1 MRKCFYSEPLR
12 LQDKNELGL
21 FAPLQ
26 FNPILL
32 SNTAAHTKV
41 KRTVLRI
48 TSNQLVQN
56 CEGASRRE
64 FLRIGALG
72 LGGLTLPRMLALAGE
87 NTSVVRDKA
96 VVVLNLQGG
105 PSQVETFDPKMT
117 APREYR
123 AMFGE
128 VKTTLPGITFG
139 AQFPML
145 AKLAHKMAVVRS
157 YRHGIG
163 SHGPAALHVAAG
175 GNPTGACMASLYARV
190 AGITNPKTGIPNNT
204 IVIPAAAGSE
214 YKDLSAVPQRV
225 TDTGSLPP
233 AYKAFDP
240 SKGSTL
246 LDDMKLN
253 LPSGR
258 FDNRRELLQQFDK
271 LRRNV
276 DTQIQNVSTFE
287 QQAINIVLRGMSTAF
302 DLSKEDSRTIERY
315 DTGQIKPSAS
325 VQKRNSYAK
334 QFSPV
339 ALGKQML
346 MARRLVEAGC
356 GFVTVTCTGWDMH
369 GGGKEYTIT
378 DGMPVQAPAVDRAAS
393 AFIEDLIQ
401 RGLYDKV
408 LLVIT
413 GEFGRTPKINNK
425 GGRDHWGNL
434 CTLAFAGGGLKMG
447 QVVGASNKTVS
458 EPARDQ
464 VTSNQLLGTVM
475 HTLMDIP
482 NLRLRTDL
490 PGDIQRV
497 ITSSRPIP
505 QLV

>member
-1 MRKCFYSEPLR
+1 MRKCFYSEPPR

-21 FAPLQ
+21 FAPSL
-26 FNPILL
+26 FNPILQ

-87 NTSVVRDKA
+87 NTNIVRDKA

-225 TDTGSLPP
+225 TETGSLPP

-253 LPSGR
+253 LPNGR

-276 DTQIQNVSTFE
+276 DTQIENVSTFE

-378 DGMPVQAPAVDRAAS
+378 DGMPVQAPAVDRATS

-458 EPARDQ
+458 EPAHDQ

-475 HTLMDIP
+475 HTLIDIP

-505 QLV
+505 QLI

>member
-1 MRKCFYSEPLR
+1 M
-12 LQDKNELGL
+12 
-21 FAPLQ
+21 
-26 FNPILL
+26 I
-32 SNTAAHTKV
+32 
-41 KRTVLRI
+41 RI
-48 TSNQLVQN
+48 TSNELTHN
-56 CEGASRRE
+56 CEGSSRRE
-64 FLRIGALG
+64 FLRIGAIG
-72 LGGLTLPRMLALAGE
+72 LGGLTLSKMLVLAGE
-87 NTSVVRDKA
+87 NSNVVRDKA

-105 PSQVETFDPKMT
+105 PTQVETFDPKMT

-128 VKTTLPGITFG
+128 VKTSLPGITFG
-139 AQFPML
+139 SQFPML

-175 GNPTGACMASLYARV
+175 GNPTKACMASLYARV
-190 AGITNPKTGIPNNT
+190 AGITNPKTGLPNNT
-204 IVIPAAAGSE
+204 IIIPAACGTE
-214 YKDLSAVPQRV
+214 YKDLNAVPQRV

-246 LDDMKLN
+246 LEDMKLN
-253 LPSGR
+253 LPDGR
-258 FDNRRELLQQFDK
+258 FDDRKSLLQNFDK
-271 LRRNV
+271 LRRHI
-276 DTQIQNVSTFE
+276 DTQIGNTSTFE
-287 QQAINIVLRGMSTAF
+287 QQAMNIVLRGMSAAF
-302 DLSKEDSRTIERY
+302 DLTKEDPRTLTRY
-315 DTGQIKPSAS
+315 DTAAIKPDAGTM
-325 VQKRNSYAK
+325 KRNSYAK

-346 MARRLVEAGC
+346 MARRLVEAGV

-393 AFIEDLIQ
+393 AFIEDIIQ

-413 GEFGRTPKINNK
+413 GEFGRTPKINSK

-447 QVVGASNKTVS
+447 QVIGASNKTAS

-464 VTSNQLLGTVM
+464 VSSNQLLGTVM
-475 HTLMDIP
+475 HTLLDIP
-482 NLRLRTDL
+482 SLRLRTDL
-490 PGDIQRV
+490 PEDVQRV
-497 ITSSRPIP
+497 ITGSRLIP

>member
-1 MRKCFYSEPLR
+1 MLR
-12 LQDKNELGL
+12 IISNEL
-21 FAPLQ
+21 
-26 FNPILL
+26 
-32 SNTAAHTKV
+32 THT
-41 KRTVLRI
+41 
-48 TSNQLVQN
+48 

-72 LGGLTLPRMLALAGE
+72 LGGLTLPKFLALAADG
-87 NTSVVRDKA
+87 NNVVRDKA

-105 PSQVETFDPKMT
+105 PTQVETFDPKMT

-128 VKTTLPGITFG
+128 VKTSLPGITFG
-139 AQFPML
+139 SHFPML
-145 AKLAHKMAVVRS
+145 AKLANKMAVVRS

-190 AGITNPKTGIPNNT
+190 AGITNPKTGLPNNT
-204 IVIPAAAGSE
+204 IVIPAAISPD
-214 YKDLSAVPQRV
+214 YKNLSAVPQRV
-225 TDTGSLPP
+225 TNTGSLPP

-246 LDDMKLN
+246 LEDMKLN
-253 LPSGR
+253 LPAGR
-258 FDNRRELLQQFDK
+258 FDDRKSLLREFDQ
-271 LRRNV
+271 LRRRV
-276 DTQIQNVSTFE
+276 DASIENTSTFE
-287 QQAINIVLRGMSTAF
+287 QQAMNIVLRGMSAAF
-302 DLSKEDSRTIERY
+302 DLTKEDPRTLARY
-315 DTGQIKPSAS
+315 DTAAIKPDAGTM
-325 VQKRNSYAK
+325 KRNSYAK

-413 GEFGRTPKINNK
+413 GEFGRTPKINSK

-447 QVVGASNKTVS
+447 QVIGASNKTVS

-464 VTSNQLLGTVM
+464 VSSSQLLGTVM
-475 HTLMDIP
+475 HTLLDIP

-490 PGDIQRV
+490 PEDIHRA
-497 ITSSRPIP
+497 ITASRPIP

>member
-1 MRKCFYSEPLR
+1 M
-12 LQDKNELGL
+12 
-21 FAPLQ
+21 
-26 FNPILL
+26 I
-32 SNTAAHTKV
+32 
-41 KRTVLRI
+41 RI
-48 TSNQLVQN
+48 TSNELTHT

-72 LGGLTLPRMLALAGE
+72 LGGLTLPNMLGVAGE
-87 NTSVVRDKA
+87 IGGAVRDKA
-96 VVVLNLQGG
+96 VVMLNLQGG
-105 PSQVETFDPKMT
+105 PSQVETFDPKMS

-128 VKTTLPGITFG
+128 VKTSLPGVTFG
-139 AQFPML
+139 SHFPML

-190 AGITNPKTGIPNNT
+190 AGITNPKTGLPNNS
-204 IVIPAAAGSE
+204 ILIPAAISPD
-214 YKDLSAVPQRV
+214 YKALSAVPQRV
-225 TDTGSLPP
+225 TATGSLPP

-246 LDDMKLN
+246 LEDMKLN

-258 FDNRRELLQQFDK
+258 FDNRRELLQNFDS
-271 LRRNV
+271 LRRRV
-276 DTQIQNVSTFE
+276 DAQIESATTFE
-287 QQAINIVLRGMSTAF
+287 QQAINIVLRGMSAAF
-302 DLSKEDSRTIERY
+302 DLTKEDPRTIARY
-315 DTGQIKPSAS
+315 DTASIKPDDGTM
-325 VQKRNSYAK
+325 KRNSYAK

-393 AFIEDLIQ
+393 AFIEDLIR
-401 RGLYDKV
+401 RGLYEKV

-413 GEFGRTPKINNK
+413 GEFGRTPKINSK

-447 QVVGASNKTVS
+447 QIIGASNKTVS
-458 EPARDQ
+458 EPARDP
-464 VTSNQLLGTVM
+464 VSSNHLLGTVM
-475 HTLMDIP
+475 HTLLDIP

-490 PGDIQRV
+490 PDDVHRA
-497 ITSSRPIP
+497 ITNSQPIR
-505 QLV
+505 QLI

>member
-1 MRKCFYSEPLR
+1 M
-12 LQDKNELGL
+12 
-21 FAPLQ
+21 
-26 FNPILL
+26 
-32 SNTAAHTKV
+32 
-41 KRTVLRI
+41 LRI

-56 CEGASRRE
+56 CEGGSRRE

-72 LGGLTLPRMLALAGE
+72 LGGLTLPRMLAVAGE
-87 NTSVVRDKA
+87 DTSVVRDKA

-128 VKTTLPGITFG
+128 VKTSLPGITFG
-139 AQFPML
+139 SQFPML
-145 AKLAHKMAVVRS
+145 AKLANKMAVVRS

-175 GNPTGACMASLYARV
+175 GNPTKACMASLYARV
-190 AGITNPKTGIPNNT
+190 AGITNPRTGLPNNT
-204 IVIPAAAGSE
+204 IVIPAAIGPD
-214 YKDLSAVPQRV
+214 YKNLSAVPQRV
-225 TDTGSLPP
+225 TDTGTLPA

-246 LDDMKLN
+246 LEDMKLN
-253 LPSGR
+253 LPAGR
-258 FDNRRELLQQFDK
+258 FDDRKSLLHEFDQ
-271 LRRNV
+271 LRRRV
-276 DTQIQNVSTFE
+276 DSQIENTSTFE
-287 QQAINIVLRGMSTAF
+287 QQAMNIVLRGMSSAF
-302 DLSKEDSRTIERY
+302 DLSKEAPHTLARY
-315 DTGQIKPSAS
+315 DTAAIKPDAGTM
-325 VQKRNSYAK
+325 KRNSYAK

-339 ALGKQML
+339 TLGKQML

-393 AFIEDLIQ
+393 AFIEDIIQ
-401 RGLYDKV
+401 RGLYEKV

-458 EPARDQ
+458 EPARDL
-464 VTSNQLLGTVM
+464 VSSNMLLGTIM
-475 HTLMDIP
+475 HTLLDIP

-490 PGDIQRV
+490 PDDVQRV
-497 ITSSRPIP
+497 ISNSRPIP

>member
-1 MRKCFYSEPLR
+1 M
-12 LQDKNELGL
+12 
-21 FAPLQ
+21 
-26 FNPILL
+26 I
-32 SNTAAHTKV
+32 
-41 KRTVLRI
+41 RI
-48 TSNQLVQN
+48 TSNELTHT

-72 LGGLTLPRMLALAGE
+72 LGGLTLPNMLGVAGE
-87 NTSVVRDKA
+87 IGGAVRDKA
-96 VVVLNLQGG
+96 VVMLNLQGG
-105 PSQVETFDPKMT
+105 PSQVETFDPKMS

-128 VKTTLPGITFG
+128 VKTSLPGVTFG
-139 AQFPML
+139 SHFPML

-190 AGITNPKTGIPNNT
+190 AGITNPKTGLPNNS
-204 IVIPAAAGSE
+204 ILIPAAISPD
-214 YKDLSAVPQRV
+214 YKALSAVPQRV
-225 TDTGSLPP
+225 TATGSLPP

-246 LDDMKLN
+246 LEDMKLN

-258 FDNRRELLQQFDK
+258 FDNRRELLQNFDS
-271 LRRNV
+271 LRRRV
-276 DTQIQNVSTFE
+276 DAQIESATTFE
-287 QQAINIVLRGMSTAF
+287 QQAINIVLRGMSAAF
-302 DLSKEDSRTIERY
+302 DLTKEDPRTIARY
-315 DTGQIKPSAS
+315 DTASIKPDDGTM
-325 VQKRNSYAK
+325 KRNSYAK

-393 AFIEDLIQ
+393 AFIEDLIR
-401 RGLYDKV
+401 RGLYEKV

-413 GEFGRTPKINNK
+413 GEFGRTPKINSK

-447 QVVGASNKTVS
+447 QIIGASNKTVS
-458 EPARDQ
+458 EPARDP
-464 VTSNQLLGTVM
+464 VSSNHLLGTVM
-475 HTLMDIP
+475 HTLLDIP

-490 PGDIQRV
+490 PDDVHRA
-497 ITSSRPIP
+497 ITNSQPIR

>member
-1 MRKCFYSEPLR
+1 M
-12 LQDKNELGL
+12 
-21 FAPLQ
+21 
-26 FNPILL
+26 I
-32 SNTAAHTKV
+32 
-41 KRTVLRI
+41 RI
-48 TSNQLVQN
+48 TSNDLAST

-64 FLRIGALG
+64 FLHIGALG
-72 LGGLTLPRMLALAGE
+72 LGGLTLPRMIAVAGE
-87 NTSVVRDKA
+87 DTSVVRDKA

-128 VKTTLPGITFG
+128 VKTSLPGITFG

-145 AKLAHKMAVVRS
+145 AKLANKMAVVRS
-157 YRHGIG
+157 YRHGIS

-175 GNPTGACMASLYARV
+175 GNPTKACMASLYARV
-190 AGITNPKTGIPNNT
+190 AGITNPRTGLPNNT
-204 IVIPAAAGSE
+204 IVIPAAISPD

-225 TDTGSLPP
+225 TDTGTLPP

-246 LDDMKLN
+246 LEDMKLN
-253 LPSGR
+253 LPAGR
-258 FDNRRELLQQFDK
+258 FDDRKSLLREFDQ
-271 LRRNV
+271 LRRRV
-276 DTQIQNVSTFE
+276 DSQIENTSTFE
-287 QQAINIVLRGMSTAF
+287 QQAMNIVLRGMSAAF
-302 DLSKEDSRTIERY
+302 DLSKEDPRTLARY
-315 DTGQIKPSAS
+315 DTGAIKPDAGTM
-325 VQKRNSYAK
+325 KRNSYAK

-393 AFIEDLIQ
+393 AFIEDIIQ
-401 RGLYDKV
+401 RGLYEKV

-413 GEFGRTPKINNK
+413 GEFGRTPKINAK

-447 QVVGASNKTVS
+447 QIIGASNKTVS

-464 VTSNQLLGTVM
+464 VSSSQLLGTVM
-475 HTLMDIP
+475 HTLLDIP
-482 NLRLRTDL
+482 NLRLRNNF
-490 PGDIQRV
+490 PAEIQRV
-497 ITSSRPIP
+497 ITNSQPIK
-505 QLV
+505 QLI

>member
-1 MRKCFYSEPLR
+1 M
-12 LQDKNELGL
+12 
-21 FAPLQ
+21 
-26 FNPILL
+26 I
-32 SNTAAHTKV
+32 
-41 KRTVLRI
+41 RI
-48 TSNQLVQN
+48 TSNDLAST

-64 FLRIGALG
+64 FLHIGALG
-72 LGGLTLPRMLALAGE
+72 LGGLTLPRMLAVAGE
-87 NTSVVRDKA
+87 ATSVVRDKA

-128 VKTTLPGITFG
+128 VKTSLPGITFG

-145 AKLAHKMAVVRS
+145 AKLANKMAVVRS
-157 YRHGIG
+157 YRHGIS

-175 GNPTGACMASLYARV
+175 GNPTKACMASLYARV
-190 AGITNPKTGIPNNT
+190 AGITNPRTGLPNNT
-204 IVIPAAAGSE
+204 IVIPAAISPD

-225 TDTGSLPP
+225 TDTGTLPP

-246 LDDMKLN
+246 LEDMKLN
-253 LPSGR
+253 LPAGR
-258 FDNRRELLQQFDK
+258 FDDRKSLLREFDQ
-271 LRRNV
+271 LRRRV
-276 DTQIQNVSTFE
+276 DSQIENTSTFE
-287 QQAINIVLRGMSTAF
+287 QQAMNIVLRGMSAAF
-302 DLSKEDSRTIERY
+302 DLSKEDPRTLARY
-315 DTGQIKPSAS
+315 DTGAIKPDAGTM
-325 VQKRNSYAK
+325 KRNSYAK

-393 AFIEDLIQ
+393 AFIEDIIQ
-401 RGLYDKV
+401 RGLYEKV

-413 GEFGRTPKINNK
+413 GEFGRTPKINAK

-447 QVVGASNKTVS
+447 QIIGASNKTVS

-464 VTSNQLLGTVM
+464 VSSSQLLGTVM
-475 HTLMDIP
+475 HTLLDIP
-482 NLRLRTDL
+482 NLRLRNNF
-490 PGDIQRV
+490 PAEIQRV
-497 ITSSRPIP
+497 ITNSQPIK
-505 QLV
+505 QLI

>member
-1 MRKCFYSEPLR
+1 M
-12 LQDKNELGL
+12 
-21 FAPLQ
+21 
-26 FNPILL
+26 
-32 SNTAAHTKV
+32 
-41 KRTVLRI
+41 LRI

-56 CEGASRRE
+56 CEGDSRRE

-72 LGGLTLPRMLALAGE
+72 LGGLSLPGMLAVAGE
-87 NTSVVRDKA
+87 DTSVVRDKA

-128 VKTTLPGITFG
+128 VKTSLPGITFG
-139 AQFPML
+139 SQFPML
-145 AKLAHKMAVVRS
+145 AKLANKMAVVRS

-175 GNPTGACMASLYARV
+175 GNPTKACMASLYARV
-190 AGITNPKTGIPNNT
+190 AGITNPRTGLPNNT
-204 IVIPAAAGSE
+204 IVIPAAIGPD
-214 YKDLSAVPQRV
+214 YKNLSAVPQRV
-225 TDTGSLPP
+225 TDTGTLPP

-246 LDDMKLN
+246 LEDMKLN
-253 LPSGR
+253 LPAGR
-258 FDNRRELLQQFDK
+258 FDDRKSLLHEFDQ
-271 LRRNV
+271 LRRRV
-276 DTQIQNVSTFE
+276 DSQIENTSTFE
-287 QQAINIVLRGMSTAF
+287 QQAMNIVLRGMSSAF
-302 DLSKEDSRTIERY
+302 DLSKEAPHTLARY
-315 DTGQIKPSAS
+315 DTAAIKPDAGTM
-325 VQKRNSYAK
+325 KRNSYAK

-339 ALGKQML
+339 TLGKQML

-393 AFIEDLIQ
+393 AFIEDIIQ
-401 RGLYDKV
+401 RGLYEKV

-458 EPARDQ
+458 EPARDL
-464 VTSNQLLGTVM
+464 VSSNMLLGTIM
-475 HTLMDIP
+475 HTLLDIP

-490 PGDIQRV
+490 PDDVQRV
-497 ITSSRPIP
+497 ISNSRPIP

>member
-1 MRKCFYSEPLR
+1 M
-12 LQDKNELGL
+12 
-21 FAPLQ
+21 
-26 FNPILL
+26 I
-32 SNTAAHTKV
+32 
-41 KRTVLRI
+41 RI
-48 TSNQLVQN
+48 TSNDLAST
-56 CEGASRRE
+56 CEGVSRRE

-72 LGGLTLPRMLALAGE
+72 LGGLTLPRMLAVAGE
-87 NTSVVRDKA
+87 ATSVVRDKA

-128 VKTTLPGITFG
+128 VKTSLPGITFG

-145 AKLAHKMAVVRS
+145 AKLANKMAVVRS

-175 GNPTGACMASLYARV
+175 GNPTKACMASLYARV
-190 AGITNPKTGIPNNT
+190 AGITNPRTGLPNNT
-204 IVIPAAAGSE
+204 IVIPAAISPD

-225 TDTGSLPP
+225 TDTGTLPP

-246 LDDMKLN
+246 LEDMKLN
-253 LPSGR
+253 LPAGR
-258 FDNRRELLQQFDK
+258 FDDRKSLLREFDQ
-271 LRRNV
+271 LRRRV
-276 DTQIQNVSTFE
+276 DSQIENTSTFE
-287 QQAINIVLRGMSTAF
+287 QQAMNIVLRGMSAAF
-302 DLSKEDSRTIERY
+302 DLSKEDPRTLARY
-315 DTGQIKPSAS
+315 DTGDIKPDAGTM
-325 VQKRNSYAK
+325 KRNSYAK

-393 AFIEDLIQ
+393 AFIEDIIQ
-401 RGLYDKV
+401 RGLYEKV

-413 GEFGRTPKINNK
+413 GEFGRTPKINAK

-447 QVVGASNKTVS
+447 QIIGASNKTVS

-464 VTSNQLLGTVM
+464 VSSSQLLGTVM
-475 HTLMDIP
+475 HTLLDIP
-482 NLRLRTDL
+482 NLRLRNNF
-490 PGDIQRV
+490 PAEIQRV
-497 ITSSRPIP
+497 ITNSHPIK
-505 QLV
+505 QLI

>member
-1 MRKCFYSEPLR
+1 M
-12 LQDKNELGL
+12 
-21 FAPLQ
+21 
-26 FNPILL
+26 I
-32 SNTAAHTKV
+32 
-41 KRTVLRI
+41 RI
-48 TSNQLVQN
+48 TSNDLAST
-56 CEGASRRE
+56 CEGVSRRE

-72 LGGLTLPRMLALAGE
+72 LGGLTLPRMLAVAGE
-87 NTSVVRDKA
+87 ATSVVRDKA

-105 PSQVETFDPKMT
+105 PSQVETFDTKMT

-128 VKTTLPGITFG
+128 VKTSLPGITFG

-145 AKLAHKMAVVRS
+145 AKLANKMAVVRS
-157 YRHGIG
+157 YRHGIS

-175 GNPTGACMASLYARV
+175 GNPTKACMASLYARV
-190 AGITNPKTGIPNNT
+190 AGITNPRTGLPNNT
-204 IVIPAAAGSE
+204 IVIPAAISPD

-225 TDTGSLPP
+225 TDTGTLPP

-246 LDDMKLN
+246 LEDMKLN
-253 LPSGR
+253 LPAGR
-258 FDNRRELLQQFDK
+258 FDDRKSLLREFDQ
-271 LRRNV
+271 LRRRV
-276 DTQIQNVSTFE
+276 DSQIENTSTFE
-287 QQAINIVLRGMSTAF
+287 QQAMNIVLRGMSAAF
-302 DLSKEDSRTIERY
+302 DLSKEDPRTLARY
-315 DTGQIKPSAS
+315 DTGAIKPDAGTM
-325 VQKRNSYAK
+325 KRNSYAK

-393 AFIEDLIQ
+393 AFIEDIIQ
-401 RGLYDKV
+401 RGLYEKV

-413 GEFGRTPKINNK
+413 GEFGRTPKINAK

-447 QVVGASNKTVS
+447 QIIGASNKTVS

-464 VTSNQLLGTVM
+464 VSSSQLLGTVM
-475 HTLMDIP
+475 HTLLDIP
-482 NLRLRTDL
+482 NLRLRNNF
-490 PGDIQRV
+490 PAEIQRV
-497 ITSSRPIP
+497 ITNSQPIK
-505 QLV
+505 QLI

>member
-1 MRKCFYSEPLR
+1 M
-12 LQDKNELGL
+12 
-21 FAPLQ
+21 
-26 FNPILL
+26 I
-32 SNTAAHTKV
+32 
-41 KRTVLRI
+41 RI
-48 TSNQLVQN
+48 TSNELTHT

-72 LGGLTLPRMLALAGE
+72 LGGLTLPNMLGVAGE
-87 NTSVVRDKA
+87 IGGAVRDKA
-96 VVVLNLQGG
+96 VVTLNLQGG
-105 PSQVETFDPKMT
+105 PSQVETFDPKMS

-128 VKTTLPGITFG
+128 VKTSLPGVTFG
-139 AQFPML
+139 SHFPML

-190 AGITNPKTGIPNNT
+190 AGITNPKTGLPNNS
-204 IVIPAAAGSE
+204 ILIPAAISPD
-214 YKDLSAVPQRV
+214 YKALSAVPQRV
-225 TDTGSLPP
+225 TATGSLPP

-246 LDDMKLN
+246 LEDMKLN

-258 FDNRRELLQQFDK
+258 FDNRRELLQNFDS
-271 LRRNV
+271 LRRRV
-276 DTQIQNVSTFE
+276 DAQIESATTFE
-287 QQAINIVLRGMSTAF
+287 QQAINIVLRGMSAAF
-302 DLSKEDSRTIERY
+302 DLTKEDPRTIARY
-315 DTGQIKPSAS
+315 DTASIKPDDGTM
-325 VQKRNSYAK
+325 KRNSYAK

-393 AFIEDLIQ
+393 AFIEDLIR
-401 RGLYDKV
+401 RGLYEKV

-413 GEFGRTPKINNK
+413 GEFGRTPKINSK

-447 QVVGASNKTVS
+447 QIIGASNKTVS
-458 EPARDQ
+458 EPARDP
-464 VTSNQLLGTVM
+464 VSSNHLLGTVM
-475 HTLMDIP
+475 HTLLDIP

-490 PGDIQRV
+490 PDDVHRA
-497 ITSSRPIP
+497 ITNSQPIR

>member
-1 MRKCFYSEPLR
+1 M
-12 LQDKNELGL
+12 
-21 FAPLQ
+21 
-26 FNPILL
+26 I
-32 SNTAAHTKV
+32 
-41 KRTVLRI
+41 RI
-48 TSNQLVQN
+48 TSNDLAST
-56 CEGASRRE
+56 CEGVSRRE

-72 LGGLTLPRMLALAGE
+72 LGGLTLPRMLAVAGE
-87 NTSVVRDKA
+87 ATSVVRDKA

-128 VKTTLPGITFG
+128 VKTSLPGITFG

-145 AKLAHKMAVVRS
+145 AKLANKMAVVRS

-175 GNPTGACMASLYARV
+175 GNPTKACMASLYARV
-190 AGITNPKTGIPNNT
+190 AGITNPRTGLPNNT
-204 IVIPAAAGSE
+204 IVIPAAISPD

-225 TDTGSLPP
+225 TDTGTLPP

-246 LDDMKLN
+246 LEDMKLN
-253 LPSGR
+253 LPAGR
-258 FDNRRELLQQFDK
+258 FDDRKSLLREFDQ
-271 LRRNV
+271 LRRRV
-276 DTQIQNVSTFE
+276 DSQIENTSTFE
-287 QQAINIVLRGMSTAF
+287 QQAMNIVLRGMSAAF
-302 DLSKEDSRTIERY
+302 DLSKEDPRTLARY
-315 DTGQIKPSAS
+315 DTGAIKPDAGTM
-325 VQKRNSYAK
+325 KRNSYAK

-393 AFIEDLIQ
+393 AFIEDIIQ
-401 RGLYDKV
+401 RGLYEKV

-413 GEFGRTPKINNK
+413 GEFGRTPKINAK

-447 QVVGASNKTVS
+447 QIIGASNKTVS

-464 VTSNQLLGTVM
+464 VSSSQLLGTVM
-475 HTLMDIP
+475 HTLLDIP
-482 NLRLRTDL
+482 NLRLRNNF
-490 PGDIQRV
+490 PAEIQRV
-497 ITSSRPIP
+497 ITNSQPIK
-505 QLV
+505 QLI

>member
-1 MRKCFYSEPLR
+1 M
-12 LQDKNELGL
+12 
-21 FAPLQ
+21 
-26 FNPILL
+26 
-32 SNTAAHTKV
+32 
-41 KRTVLRI
+41 LRI

-56 CEGASRRE
+56 CEGGSRRE

-72 LGGLTLPRMLALAGE
+72 LGGLTLPRMLAVAGE
-87 NTSVVRDKA
+87 DTSVVRDKA

-128 VKTTLPGITFG
+128 VKTSLPGITFG
-139 AQFPML
+139 SQFPML
-145 AKLAHKMAVVRS
+145 AKLANKMAVVRS

-175 GNPTGACMASLYARV
+175 GNPTKACMASLYARV
-190 AGITNPKTGIPNNT
+190 AGITNPRTGLPNNT
-204 IVIPAAAGSE
+204 IVIPAAIGPD
-214 YKDLSAVPQRV
+214 YKNLSAVPQRV
-225 TDTGSLPP
+225 TDTGTLPA

-246 LDDMKLN
+246 LEDMKLN
-253 LPSGR
+253 LPAGR
-258 FDNRRELLQQFDK
+258 FDDRKSLLHELDQ
-271 LRRNV
+271 LRRRV
-276 DTQIQNVSTFE
+276 DSQIENTSTFE
-287 QQAINIVLRGMSTAF
+287 QQAMNIVLRGMSSAF
-302 DLSKEDSRTIERY
+302 DLSKEAQHTLARY
-315 DTGQIKPSAS
+315 DTAAIKPDAGTM
-325 VQKRNSYAK
+325 KRNSYAK

-339 ALGKQML
+339 TLGKQML

-393 AFIEDLIQ
+393 AFIEDIIQ
-401 RGLYDKV
+401 RGLYEKV

-458 EPARDQ
+458 EPARDL
-464 VTSNQLLGTVM
+464 VSSNMLLGTIM
-475 HTLMDIP
+475 HTLLDIP

-490 PGDIQRV
+490 PDDVQRV
-497 ITSSRPIP
+497 ISNSRPIP